1 MMTNADITVYNRQ
14 FDKAQDK
21 YIYLRTYLKGVNWQ
35 DSKGIRIAE
44 SGVVSDDRTRIF
56 IPLDVDAEDKQY
68 KKPKTYK
75 RMDDKSLF
83 YTLDNE
89 DIVVKGIIDFDLTG
103 NPGENVSSLQAK
115 YDDVMVITKVID
127 NRYGS
132 RTIQHFELEV
142 K

>member
-103 NPGENVSSLQAK
+103 KPGENVSSLQAK
-115 YDDVMVITKVID
+115 YDDAMVITKVID

>member
-1 MMTNADITVYNRQ
+1 MMTNTDITVYNRQ

>member
-14 FDKAQDK
+14 FDKVQDK
-21 YIYLRTYLKGVNWQ
+21 YIYLRTYLTGVNWQ

>member
-56 IPLDVDAEDKQY
+56 IPLDVNAESKQY

-89 DIVVKGIIDFDLTG
+89 DIVVKGIIEFDLTG

>member
-14 FDKAQDK
+14 FDKVQDK

-44 SGVVSDDRTRIF
+44 SGVVSDDCTRIF

-115 YDDVMVITKVID
+115 YDDVMVITEVID

-132 RTIQHFELEV
+132 RIIQHFELEV

>member
-14 FDKAQDK
+14 FDKVQDK

-103 NPGENVSSLQAK
+103 RPGENVSSLQAK

-127 NRYGS
+127 DRYGS

>member
-21 YIYLRTYLKGVNWQ
+21 YIYLRTYLKEVNWQ

-56 IPLDVDAEDKQY
+56 IPLDVDAEGKQY

-103 NPGENVSSLQAK
+103 KPGENVSSLQAK
-115 YDDVMVITKVID
+115 YDDVMVITKVRD
-127 NRYGS
+127 NRRGS

>member
-115 YDDVMVITKVID
+115 YDDVMVITKVRD
-127 NRYGS
+127 NRRGS

>member
-56 IPLDVDAEDKQY
+56 IPLDVDAEGKQY
-68 KKPKTYK
+68 KKPKTYR

>member
-14 FDKAQDK
+14 FDKVQDK

-115 YDDVMVITKVID
+115 YDDVMVITEVID

-132 RTIQHFELEV
+132 RIIQHFELEV

>member
-56 IPLDVDAEDKQY
+56 IPLDVNAEDKQY

>member
-35 DSKGIRIAE
+35 ESKGIRIAE

-56 IPLDVDAEDKQY
+56 IPLDVDAEGKQY
-68 KKPKTYK
+68 KKPKTYR

>member
-14 FDKAQDK
+14 FDKVQDK

>member
-14 FDKAQDK
+14 FDKVQDK

-115 YDDVMVITKVID
+115 YDDVMVITKVRD
-127 NRYGS
+127 NRRGS

>member
-14 FDKAQDK
+14 FDKVQDK

-132 RTIQHFELEV
+132 RIIQHFELEV

>member
-21 YIYLRTYLKGVNWQ
+21 YIYLHTYLKGVNWQ

-56 IPLDVDAEDKQY
+56 IPLDVDAEGKQY
-68 KKPKTYK
+68 KKPKTYR

-115 YDDVMVITKVID
+115 YDDVMVITEVID

-132 RTIQHFELEV
+132 RIIQHFELEV

>member
-89 DIVVKGIIDFDLTG
+89 DIVVKGVIDFDLTG

>member
-1 MMTNADITVYNRQ
+1 MMTNTDITVYNRQ

-115 YDDVMVITKVID
+115 YDDVMVITKVRD
-127 NRYGS
+127 NRRGS

>member
-14 FDKAQDK
+14 FDKEQDK

-103 NPGENVSSLQAK
+103 KPGENVSSLQAK

-132 RTIQHFELEV
+132 RIIQHFELEV

>member
-56 IPLDVDAEDKQY
+56 IPLDVNAEGKQY

-115 YDDVMVITKVID
+115 YDDVMVITEVID

-132 RTIQHFELEV
+132 HIIQHFELEV

>member
-14 FDKAQDK
+14 FDKVQDK

-103 NPGENVSSLQAK
+103 KPGENVSSLQSK
-115 YDDVMVITKVID
+115 YDDVMVITKVRD
-127 NRYGS
+127 NRRGS